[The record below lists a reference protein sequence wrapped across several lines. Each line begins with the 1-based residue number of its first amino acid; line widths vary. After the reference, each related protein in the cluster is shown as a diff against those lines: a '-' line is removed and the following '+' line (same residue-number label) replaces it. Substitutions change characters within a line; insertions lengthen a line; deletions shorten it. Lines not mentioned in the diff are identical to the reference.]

1 MLEDSDD
8 RHNQLLMKLS
18 KCTSDYVTDFR
29 WKAGV
34 GGLKLVVGWMGNPLW
49 WTIFLNKR
57 TSDTFIYTAHTTSP
71 FWAII
76 TPEYYGLILSAAGIA
91 GSVNSD
97 CIWKSRNV
105 SMCNIK
111 FSIASN
117 FEWSEQYKKKA
128 YSVDSSYYFCKRTV
142 ICYIASVI
150 VCVHALAPSL
160 SYTSPAVIITQQFC
174 LQHHLMGTKLF
185 PQPLWSIELNPE
197 L

>member
-1 MLEDSDD
+1 MCPVDSVEYTPQKYACVWPWSIVTKVGWDPNTPKVMIDNRDD
-8 RHNQLLMKLS
+8 RHNQLLVKLS
-18 KCTSDYVTDFR
+18 KSTSDYVTDFR

-97 CIWKSRNV
+97 CIWKSRNA

-111 FSIASN
+111 F
-117 FEWSEQYKKKA
+117 W
-128 YSVDSSYYFCKRTV
+128 V
-142 ICYIASVI
+142 IR
-150 VCVHALAPSL
+150 
-160 SYTSPAVIITQQFC
+160 AVQKEGLLGGFQ
-174 LQHHLMGTKLF
+174 L
-185 PQPLWSIELNPE
+185 
-197 L
+197 